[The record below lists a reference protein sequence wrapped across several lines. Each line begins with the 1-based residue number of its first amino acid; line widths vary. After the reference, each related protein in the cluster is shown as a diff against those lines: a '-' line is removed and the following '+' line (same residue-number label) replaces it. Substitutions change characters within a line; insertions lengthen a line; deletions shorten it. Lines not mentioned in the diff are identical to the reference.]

1 MSIEAINGWRPLDLT
16 PSLPPVTPASAFPTQ
31 PAKAFTQVLT
41 EGLEALNLQQQELQ
55 QASQLFLEGRG
66 PALHEI
72 MLQAEETKLNLE
84 FVVQL
89 RNKVVDA
96 YQEIMRLQV

>member
-1 MSIEAINGWRPLDLT
+1 MSIEGINGFRPLDLT
-16 PSLPPVTPASAFPTQ
+16 PSLPPVAPASAFPVQ
-31 PAKAFTQVLT
+31 APSSFTQVLT
-41 EGLEALNLQQQELQ
+41 EGLAALDRQQSDLQSI
-55 QASQLFLEGRG
+55 SQRFLEGQG

-89 RNKVVDA
+89 RNKVVEA